1 MDTQMKRLQ
10 IDTGVQEF
18 QINDGGILRFNPSDP
33 NVYNRFFAASED
45 IRKIDNEIA
54 KETAT
59 LQDGDNEGMLNIMK
73 KADEKVKAL
82 LNDIFGLDNDF
93 NQILGGINLLATG
106 KNGKQVIINLLD
118 ALMPIFESG
127 IKKSA
132 DEKLASAK
140 MNREQRRAM
149 NKK

>member
-1 MDTQMKRLQ
+1 MDAQMERLQ

-33 NVYNRFFAASED
+33 NVYNRFFTASED
-45 IRKIDNEIA
+45 IRKIDDEIA
-54 KETAT
+54 KETAAI
-59 LQDGDNEGMLNIMK
+59 QDGDNEGMLNIMK